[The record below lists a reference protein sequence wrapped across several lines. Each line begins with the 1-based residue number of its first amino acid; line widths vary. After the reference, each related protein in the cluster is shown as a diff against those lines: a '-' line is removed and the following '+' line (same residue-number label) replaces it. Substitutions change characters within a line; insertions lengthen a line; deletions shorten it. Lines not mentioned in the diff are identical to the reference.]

1 MKKKKIKKAR
11 NGFTSDPTFPTK
23 DPNPF
28 YGVPPFVQEE
38 ISTKD
43 QNPFYGTSPVE
54 IMERMDIGKLQK
66 IKPKSL
72 INTPEIKPLDLSIP
86 PKEDKQKTDWSNIL
100 AAGLQGINGLIPR
113 GDIKR
118 QYLRP
123 EDQLTYN
130 QNPYGTESQAIM
142 KKGGKVPKYTGGGK
156 KKPTEYKERT
166 FWDTATQFLP
176 GYEQYLDVKDVV
188 IGAATGNKTQM
199 NQGVIGMAIPFAGK
213 AITGTLDYMT
223 EKMAGK
229 KVADANQGKR
239 EGILEMSTRDLQK
252 LYTKYGAGGYD
263 KWAAAGYPTLEK
275 GGKITKYPDG
285 GKKAYNPNLAKAD
298 SNFTQWYNQNTIEGK
313 NNIPFSD
320 SLDYDYYSFYRNGDY
335 KNYKGGHFP
344 DTYKRTNHET
354 FSNESIYSVPEN
366 TGGHWKGE
374 EFIPANK
381 SPYIMKDG
389 GKKKAEAGMFMPVG
403 DDEPKRKRKLK
414 GGDNVVP
421 MGYDKYSGINNGS
434 ESPTEEEW
442 ILNMVEY
449 MKTNNPETSN
459 VYRPEYSH
467 HSINYNPEVFEP
479 TIAKNGAKIKMNY
492 GGLQTHSGGSAPQVS
507 HNPFDGGMGEFKG
520 NSHENG
526 GIKASFSGK
535 PFEAEGG
542 EPYRIAPNG
551 DLEIF
556 GALRNPVTGNT
567 FKKDGKMLAKK
578 EQKAAKYTTLG
589 TELVNN
595 SPEQKDKFELLKF
608 NSGQAMLR
616 GGLGEQKKLAKEK
629 ENLSMMQRIMLQEE
643 SPEKAEHGGYYAKG
657 GVVDPEKELKE
668 QKEYYQN
675 ILKNPKK
682 HYEWEVA
689 QAKEFIKNPS
699 SFYEGLIEYNNNQI
713 KQGNKDSYLKDE
725 INDYKEVLNYLKN
738 PNKNKAKIKKVETP
752 LQNSTNTQS
761 TNLPKEN
768 TVSQELTPISPV
780 GTPDPREKF
789 ESLKSKTQAALEAK
803 YPGKKI
809 EIKYNDIGKERSNK
823 QQSGIKSSQ
832 KQKLSQD
839 WSTHNW
845 DAGRDYNIYIDGKLQ
860 PKTSPAYKTLHT
872 LAKEDGLF
880 PLRGNAGKNDP
891 FHISLVQEGGP
902 NTAKDLLAAYPE
914 IANFEATKNWAK
926 ELKGNKKL
934 SDNLAKAYTALNPKF
949 DDNEAAVD
957 PMELVVPKT
966 HQIDGEGLYPK
977 QNFWNPEQYMFNTP
991 KQNPPAPP
999 AQQETQP
1006 FNFTNPKPQ
1015 TTPAIP
1021 TRFPWEQTLP
1031 VLPALFDQ
1039 PDPVQMQQYT
1049 PDLYEDYEVSFQD
1062 RRNRNI
1068 AQLRGVAQA
1077 AGYDPSALGTFGA
1090 QAFQVDN
1097 EVDAEEFRV
1106 NQGITNDVV
1115 NKNTGL
1121 LNDAE
1126 LKNLG
1131 IIDQQYVRQTQAIGN
1146 TRDRRS
1152 DALIQLGDLVAQNS
1166 LENKTLNVYHNLY
1179 KDYTF
1184 DENGQ
1189 LQYVGPNS
1197 KERTDAM
1204 PYGTPTQTTKSVT
1217 TTKTGNTTV
1226 QNTQE
1231 PLIDWRPAIKK
1242 SLKRGAFEKNGGV
1255 VTQSKLAKL
1264 MNS

>member
-38 ISTKD
+38 ISFKD

-54 IMERMDIGKLQK
+54 IVERRDIGKLQK

-86 PKEDKQKTDWSNIL
+86 PKEDKKKTDWSNIL
-100 AAGLQGINGLIPR
+100 AAGLQGVNGLIPR

-188 IGAATGNKTQM
+188 VGAATGNKTQM

-239 EGILEMSTRDLQK
+239 EGILEMSTGDLQK

-275 GGKITKYPDG
+275 GGKIK
-285 GKKAYNPNLAKAD
+285 GKKMPMGGLLKIDPN
-298 SNFTQWYNQNTIEGK
+298 FI
-313 NNIPFSD
+313 
-320 SLDYDYYSFYRNGDY
+320 
-335 KNYKGGHFP
+335 
-344 DTYKRTNHET
+344 RTTGRERPAPEEIAQRQDM
-354 FSNESIYSVPEN
+354 FLSNEPMSSLKHWNGIQGMEN
-366 TGGHWKGE
+366 KNLSE
-374 EFIPANK
+374 
-381 SPYIMKDG
+381 KDW
-389 GKKKAEAGMFMPVG
+389 F
-403 DDEPKRKRKLK
+403 RNNLK
-414 GGDNVVP
+414 
-421 MGYDKYSGINNGS
+421 YLINNGMNS
-434 ESPTEEEW
+434 
-442 ILNMVEY
+442 
-449 MKTNNPETSN
+449 NNYYDSQSH
-459 VYRPEYSH
+459 YSTAP
-467 HSINYNPEVFEP
+467 IKQPVPNDFPAY
-479 TIAKNGAKIKMNY
+479 AKM
-492 GGLQTHSGGSAPQVS
+492 GGVMSMQKDGSLQTHSGGSAPQIS
-507 HNPFDGGMGEFKG
+507 HNPFDGGTGLFTGK
-520 NSHENG
+520 SHEDG
-526 GIKASFSGK
+526 GIQSSFDGK
-535 PFEAEGG
+535 EFEAEGG
-542 EPYRIAPNG
+542 ETYRITPTG
-551 DLEIF
+551 DLEIHGNLIDF
-556 GALRNPVTGNT
+556 VTGDT
-567 FKKDGKMLAKK
+567 FKKAGKKIAKQ
-578 EQKAAKYTTLG
+578 EQIASKFTTLG

-616 GGLGEQKKLAKEK
+616 GGLGEQKRLAKEK
-629 ENLSMMQRIMLQEE
+629 ENLSLRQRIMLQEE
-643 SPEKAEHGGYYAKG
+643 SPEKAEHGGYYAEG

-832 KQKLSQD
+832 KEKLSQD

-860 PKTSPAYKTLHT
+860 PKTSPTYKTLHT
-872 LAKEDGLF
+872 IAKEDGLF
-880 PLRGNAGKNDP
+880 PLRGNASKNDP

-902 NTAKDLLAAYPE
+902 NTPKDLLTAYPE

-926 ELKGNKKL
+926 ELRGNKKL
-934 SDNLAKAYTALNPKF
+934 SANLSRAYTALNPTF
-949 DDNEAAVD
+949 DDNETAID

-991 KQNPPAPP
+991 KQNPQTPP
-999 AQQETQP
+999 AQQATQP

-1021 TRFPWEQTLP
+1021 TRFPWEQALP

-1062 RRNRNI
+1062 RRNRNT

-1077 AGYDPSALGTFGA
+1077 AGYDPSALGTLGA
-1090 QAFQVDN
+1090 QAYQANND
-1097 EVDAEEFRV
+1097 VDAEEFRV

-1115 NKNTGL
+1115 NKNIGL

-1179 KDYTF
+1179 KDYTY
-1184 DENGQ
+1184 DKNGQ
-1189 LQYVGPNS
+1189 LQYVGPTAA
-1197 KERTDAM
+1197 ERIGAQPVM
-1204 PYGTPTQTTKSVT
+1204 PTTTNTKSTV
-1217 TTKTGNTTV
+1217 TTKTGNKTV
-1226 QNTQE
+1226 QDVYE
-1231 PLIDWRPAIKK
+1231 PIKDFRPQIRK
-1242 SLKRGAFEKNGGV
+1242 SLRKSFKEGGV